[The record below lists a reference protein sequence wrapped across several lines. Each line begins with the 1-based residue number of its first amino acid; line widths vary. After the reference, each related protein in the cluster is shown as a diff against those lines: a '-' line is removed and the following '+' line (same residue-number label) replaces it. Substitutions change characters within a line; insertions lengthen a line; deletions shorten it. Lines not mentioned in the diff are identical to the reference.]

1 MLVRK
6 AYQNLLEWKK
16 NHDKD
21 CLMVKGA
28 RQVGKTYLIREFG
41 KAEYQSFVEINFIK
55 SPDLKQIFEGSLDA
69 DSIYK
74 RMSAF
79 IDNIVLIPG
88 NTLIFLDEIQSCGK
102 ARTAL
107 KFLAEDGRF
116 DIITSGSLLGL
127 TYGEDGDPNTEE
139 PESVPTGYE
148 SFLTLRSL
156 DFEEFLW
163 AEGYENAIPYLK
175 ELFEKQEKVPDAI
188 NKKYETLFREF
199 MAVGGMPEVVD
210 DYCKNHDFNRVY
222 EIQTKILENYRFDI
236 SKHAKGAEK
245 TNVRKCYD
253 AVPKQLAKEIT
264 KFQYSTVEKGQTS
277 KKYGG
282 SVQWLKDSNIVNPCY
297 NVREPYL
304 PLSANANENQF
315 KLYIN
320 DTGLLLAMYG
330 FQTKKALLENTLKG
344 NAKGGIYEN
353 VMADLLAKRGYEL
366 YYYKPDDSNEL
377 EFLLEKNGEVIPVEV
392 KAGNT
397 PTKSLNRFME
407 KYKPSIAYKIA
418 EGNLGLNGTKL
429 TIPHYMVMFL

>member
-127 TYGEDGDPNTEE
+127 TYGEDGDPNT
-139 PESVPTGYE
+139 
-148 SFLTLRSL
+148 
-156 DFEEFLW
+156 
-163 AEGYENAIPYLK
+163 
-175 ELFEKQEKVPDAI
+175 
-188 NKKYETLFREF
+188 
-199 MAVGGMPEVVD
+199 
-210 DYCKNHDFNRVY
+210 
-222 EIQTKILENYRFDI
+222 
-236 SKHAKGAEK
+236 
-245 TNVRKCYD
+245 
-253 AVPKQLAKEIT
+253 
-264 KFQYSTVEKGQTS
+264 
-277 KKYGG
+277 
-282 SVQWLKDSNIVNPCY
+282 
-297 NVREPYL
+297 
-304 PLSANANENQF
+304 
-315 KLYIN
+315 
-320 DTGLLLAMYG
+320 
-330 FQTKKALLENTLKG
+330 
-344 NAKGGIYEN
+344 
-353 VMADLLAKRGYEL
+353 
-366 YYYKPDDSNEL
+366 
-377 EFLLEKNGEVIPVEV
+377 
-392 KAGNT
+392 
-397 PTKSLNRFME
+397 
-407 KYKPSIAYKIA
+407 
-418 EGNLGLNGTKL
+418 
-429 TIPHYMVMFL
+429 